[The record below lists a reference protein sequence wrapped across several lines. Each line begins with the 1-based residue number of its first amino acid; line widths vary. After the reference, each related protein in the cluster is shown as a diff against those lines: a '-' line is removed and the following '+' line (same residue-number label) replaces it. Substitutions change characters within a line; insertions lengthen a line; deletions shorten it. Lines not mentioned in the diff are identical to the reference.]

1 MTVLYLFSV
10 RHVIYKKKI
19 HRFENLNKIMG
30 FFFINNI
37 FFFKLNDLMTLMD
50 MIYYV
55 ICFTVQPFGRT
66 RHKFELNTHRYICFF
81 YRYDNKSL
89 GPENVRF

>member
-1 MTVLYLFSV
+1 
-10 RHVIYKKKI
+10 
-19 HRFENLNKIMG
+19 
-30 FFFINNI
+30 
-37 FFFKLNDLMTLMD
+37 

-66 RHKFELNTHRYICFF
+66 RHKFELNTHRYISFF

-89 GPENVRF
+89 GPENVRFSKKVHNTWTLFARIK